1 MPSILIVEDE
11 STMQRLLTLHLT
23 KEGFQTITADHGEEA
38 MSLLSS
44 HQIDLALVDVMM
56 PVMDGFDFV
65 KELRKSSTL
74 PVIFLTARSDEKDRI
89 EGLTMGGDDYL
100 VKPFSKGEL
109 IARIQAVLRRTNG
122 LHKPEKDQADNMI
135 VMNRIKVTPKARN
148 VKVDDKL
155 ISLTVKE
162 FDLFFFLI
170 QHQGQVFSREHLLTS
185 VWGHEYE
192 GTERTVDT
200 HIKTLRMKLK
210 PYGHL
215 IQTVWGIGYKLVE
228 NE

>member
-1 MPSILIVEDE
+1 MLIVEDE
-11 STMQRLLTLHLT
+11 KTMQRLLDIHLK
-23 KEGFQTITADHGEEA
+23 KEGFDVLFADDGQEA
-38 MSLLSS
+38 LTLLTEY
-44 HQIDLALVDVMM
+44 HVDLALVDVMM
-56 PVMDGFDFV
+56 PVMDGFEFV
-65 KELRKSSTL
+65 KELRRTSTL
-74 PVIFLTARSDEKDRI
+74 PVIFLTALSDEKDRI
-89 EGLTMGGDDYL
+89 EGLTKGGDDYL

-122 LHKPEKDQADNMI
+122 LHKSAFETNQANHTIIIDGI
-135 VMNRIKVTPKARN
+135 TVTPKARS
-148 VKVDDKL
+148 VKVDD
-155 ISLTVKE
+155 IMVSLTVKE

-185 VWGHEYE
+185 IWGHEYE